1 MMKIR
6 TRWIL
11 PCLALAI
18 LAAPLPSAEA
28 AAEATD
34 GVRVL
39 PKANKRY
46 LVEGTTLSFTEL
58 ETRLSSDRPAR
69 IIVEQSRQPKGAAC
83 MVMLAI
89 KLDIPVW
96 TRSLNGRM
104 QKLKIDV
111 ESSKVDTIDSCR

>member
-1 MMKIR
+1 MKIR

-11 PCLALAI
+11 PALALAM
-18 LAAPLPSAEA
+18 LAAPLPGAQA
-28 AAEATD
+28 AAVAPD

-58 ETRLSSDRPAR
+58 ETRLSSERPAR
-69 IIVEQSRQPKGAAC
+69 IVVEQSRQPKGAAC

-104 QKLKIDV
+104 QKLIIDV